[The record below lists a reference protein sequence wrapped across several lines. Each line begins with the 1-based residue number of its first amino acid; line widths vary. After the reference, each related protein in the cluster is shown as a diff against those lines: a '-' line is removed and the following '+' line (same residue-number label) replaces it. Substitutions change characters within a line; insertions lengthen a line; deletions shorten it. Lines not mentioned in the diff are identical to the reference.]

1 MKLISVFLLLFT
13 FTSTL
18 NGQETV
24 KIKLNVDVLGKKHE
38 TIRYYHPINGYYDI
52 QPKTITFK
60 ESILKK
66 LHRFVFIQ
74 PVESLKDS
82 INYIQAN
89 SLRYYLDP
97 SELIYVDWKM
107 GTDTSNYLR
116 LDSFAKSSQSIRD
129 RKYQNLVQPYFNPFF
144 ISKYEVTNWEY
155 RQFVNYV
162 QDSIFREAIYASD
175 SLTNE
180 QAVLFLSIPK
190 GISCDV
196 KNRTQNRELFP
207 FNYDF
212 DYRKE
217 IKDEVIIPILSRF
230 YLRPNLRY
238 YKRRELDTKYLNYR
252 YSATSTDLQTQETES
267 GFMIEQNINI
277 FPDTL
282 CWIKLDAYCPS
293 LDPKSNMYFWHPAYD
308 NYPVVGINWFQAKA
322 YLHWKQKKLEREL
335 PEIAALFEYDLPNTM
350 EYEWA
355 ISNATNGNRQDVI
368 QDQQLVTDLIIN
380 KHSIYHQSISYKQ
393 YDATTEKFYLPYD
406 VNNLKEHKKQLAGFS
421 KKRKR
426 VEKSGHFEDDSKTR
440 MRAQLNYLN
449 NGIEFLSNNVSE
461 WMNENYQTQC
471 AALMEA
477 YINYNC
483 YAYPAYC
490 ESQRIIDQNLI
501 RTNDQNGKLI
511 IGSNWYDERYGIIYG
526 VNYNGLYA
534 KTFQAVDSSFA
545 TVGFRCVLRLK

>member
-1 MKLISVFLLLFT
+1 MKNSIFLLSFLWLLT
-13 FTSTL
+13 DY
-18 NGQETV
+18 GQETV

-116 LDSFAKSSQSIRD
+116 LESFAKTSQSLRD
-129 RKYQNLVQPYFNPFF
+129 KKYQNVVQTYFNPFF

-162 QDSIFREAIYASD
+162 QDSIFREAIYASN

-190 GISCDV
+190 GTVYDV

-207 FNYDF
+207 YNYDF

-217 IKDEVIIPILSRF
+217 IKDEVIIPILSQF
-230 YLRPNLRY
+230 YLRPNPRY
-238 YKRRELDTKYLNYR
+238 YISRQLDTKYLNYR
-252 YSATSTDLQTQETES
+252 YSATSHDLQTQETDS

-282 CWIKLDAYCPS
+282 CWIKLDAYYPS

-335 PEIAALFEYDLPNTM
+335 PEIAALFEYDLPNTV

-380 KHSIYHQSISYKQ
+380 KRSIYHQSISYKQ

-406 VNNLKEHKKQLAGFS
+406 VNNTKEHKKRLAGFS
-421 KKRKR
+421 KNRKR

-461 WMNENYQTQC
+461 WMNENYQTQYE
-471 AALMEA
+471 ALMEA

-483 YAYPAYC
+483 YANPAYC
-490 ESQRIIDQNLI
+490 ESQRSIDQNLI

-526 VNYNGLYA
+526 VNYDGLYA
-534 KTFQAVDSSFA
+534 KTFQSADSGFA